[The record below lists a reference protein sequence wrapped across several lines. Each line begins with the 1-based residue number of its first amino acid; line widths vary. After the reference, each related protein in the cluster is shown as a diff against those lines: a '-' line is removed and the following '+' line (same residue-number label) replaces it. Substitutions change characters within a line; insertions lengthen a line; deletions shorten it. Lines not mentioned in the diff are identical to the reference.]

1 MCHKICDKGKCYI
14 FFFYASVIFCNFKKF
29 LIAITGYYFCIFDVK
44 VIAKKKNHHKLNGY
58 TISFEST
65 CTYLYVLFCYNQ

>member
-1 MCHKICDKGKCYI
+1 MLH
-14 FFFYASVIFCNFKKF
+14 FFLLCVRVIFSNFKKF

-65 CTYLYVLFCYNQ
+65 CTHLYMYQRMYFSAIINS

>member
-1 MCHKICDKGKCYI
+1 MLH
-14 FFFYASVIFCNFKKF
+14 FFFSASVIFCNFKKF
-29 LIAITGYYFCIFDVK
+29 LIAITEYYFCIFDVK

-65 CTYLYVLFCYNQ
+65 CTHLYMYQRMCFSAIINS

>member
-29 LIAITGYYFCIFDVK
+29 LIAITEYYFCIFDVK
-44 VIAKKKNHHKLNGY
+44 VIAKKKIITN
-58 TISFEST
+58 
-65 CTYLYVLFCYNQ
+65 